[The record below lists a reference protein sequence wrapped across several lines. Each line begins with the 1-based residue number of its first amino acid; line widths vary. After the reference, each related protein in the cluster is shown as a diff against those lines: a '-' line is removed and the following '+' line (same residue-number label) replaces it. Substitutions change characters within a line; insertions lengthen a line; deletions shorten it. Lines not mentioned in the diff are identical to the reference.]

1 MDPLKASTDV
11 FSGLGMSSL
20 LQNASLYLPSNS
32 LSSSDLL
39 SQFLQSSQDFN
50 LDTMVMNISESAS
63 SYSVSPTTIS
73 KGVADEIPQCAQ
85 GKSGEV
91 GLTPSPSLTPVCGLK
106 WSDFLGKQQIG
117 CFDDKKTDNSN
128 PERDQTA
135 PPNAQAVKPNDEDKA
150 STDTGGVKLRVLGET
165 PVVSPRIRVPT
176 SPVPAAILVPLPK
189 RKASVQGDSVIIKK
203 RKRYVLRPPQLLMK
217 L

>member
-128 PERDQTA
+128 PERT
-135 PPNAQAVKPNDEDKA
+135 
-150 STDTGGVKLRVLGET
+150 
-165 PVVSPRIRVPT
+165 
-176 SPVPAAILVPLPK
+176 
-189 RKASVQGDSVIIKK
+189 
-203 RKRYVLRPPQLLMK
+203 YYYMLM
-217 L
+217 